1 MTKADI
7 IKEIVQKTG
16 LDKVVVSQIV
26 EAMMKSIKRSL
37 NEGDEV
43 YLRGFGSFVI
53 KHRAEKM
60 GRDISENMP
69 IIIPAHNIPAFRP
82 SALFVEKLN

>member
-16 LDKVVVSQIV
+16 LDKEVVSQIV

-37 NEGDEV
+37 NEGHEV

-60 GRDISENMP
+60 GRDISENTP

-82 SALFVEKLN
+82 SASFVEKLN